1 MSRFTGDI
9 IRLEHEYLQA
19 EELRVTIDRLCTKL
33 GVLNKKH
40 VIMLEAQQLL
50 SAVSDTNTNTVL
62 DYVTGII
69 NKTLSELFP
78 FDSRRIFLEKTM
90 YQGQYAHI
98 NLKLTGSNGKVRD
111 IKLQAG
117 AGLGQVIS
125 FLFVLCLIEVR
136 KGRKLV
142 LADELL
148 NGLHPTAKK
157 IVMSIMGIFVEEGYQ
172 FIFVEYGVD
181 NIGRIYLVEK
191 PGEIATVTPMDGA
204 YNNEV
209 FVFNRPPEDVDLGF
223 FVNEEEPEEEEITV

>member
-1 MSRFTGDI
+1 MSRFTGEI
-9 IRLEHEYLQA
+9 ARLEQEYIQA
-19 EELRVTIDRLCTKL
+19 QELKDNIEKLCSKL
-33 GVLNKKH
+33 GELNSKH

-50 SAVSDTNTNTVL
+50 SAVSDSNTNTVL
-62 DYVTGII
+62 DYVTGVI
-69 NKTLSELFP
+69 NKTLTELFP

-111 IKLQAG
+111 LKLQTG

-157 IVMSIMGIFVEEGYQ
+157 IVMSILEIFVEEGYQ
-172 FIFVEYGVD
+172 FAFVEYGVD
-181 NIGRIYLVEK
+181 DIGRIYLVEK
-191 PGEIATVTPMDGA
+191 PGEVATVSPLDGK

-223 FVNEEEPEEEEITV
+223 FVDEGVEEESEVLV